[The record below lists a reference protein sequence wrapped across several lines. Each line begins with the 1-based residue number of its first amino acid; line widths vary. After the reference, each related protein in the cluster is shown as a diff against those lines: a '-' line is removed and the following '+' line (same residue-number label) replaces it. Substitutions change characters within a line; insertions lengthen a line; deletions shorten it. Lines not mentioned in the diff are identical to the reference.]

1 MVYLDLASNLG
12 SKPQR
17 LGVTNCKSSTS
28 DKLQTFR
35 TIFGISC
42 KFLTKTY
49 LHKITLKVKKWQNS
63 GQVVV
68 ECLLTFS
75 FLWKIKIMNLIKY
88 VQSSNLTT
96 KLGSS

>member
-1 MVYLDLASNLG
+1 MAHLDPASNPG

-42 KFLTKTY
+42 KFLTKNY
-49 LHKITLKVKKWQNS
+49 LHEITLFVLKGNLMQEKSQNLSGKKGDTS
-63 GQVVV
+63 
-68 ECLLTFS
+68 
-75 FLWKIKIMNLIKY
+75 II
-88 VQSSNLTT
+88 
-96 KLGSS
+96 